1 MPHSNTIIHL
11 KIEDNTFFINSE
23 DFIMPLMNYLIKII
37 EVKNMIDPITAITAA
52 TAAFN
57 GVKKLV
63 AAGREIEDV
72 VGQLGK
78 WYGAAADLQRAE
90 SQRKNPPMFS
100 KLFNSGSIEEEALN
114 IIVQKKKLEEQEK
127 QLQDILNIRF
137 GFGTWKE
144 MVELRR
150 KIRKE
155 REETIYKQQER
166 KAAFFEMILL
176 ISLLAMLAGI
186 IGGSVWLT
194 GLGAGWW

>member
-1 MPHSNTIIHL
+1 
-11 KIEDNTFFINSE
+11 
-23 DFIMPLMNYLIKII
+23 
-37 EVKNMIDPITAITAA
+37 MIDPITAISAA

-57 GVKKLV
+57 GVKQLV

-78 WYGAAADLQRAE
+78 WYGAAADLNRAE
-90 SQRKNPPMFS
+90 SQRKNPPIFT
-100 KLFNSGSIEEEALN
+100 KLFMSGSVEEEALA
-114 IIVQKKKLEEQEK
+114 IITHKKKLEEQEK
-127 QLQDILNIRF
+127 QLQDMLNIRF

-155 REETIYKQQER
+155 REETLYKQQER
-166 KAAFFEMILL
+166 RKAFFEILMVL
-176 ISLLAMLAGI
+176 FILFSGVAIVSGI
-186 IGGSVWLT
+186 LFSV

>member
-1 MPHSNTIIHL
+1 
-11 KIEDNTFFINSE
+11 
-23 DFIMPLMNYLIKII
+23 
-37 EVKNMIDPITAITAA
+37 MIDPVTAITAA

-78 WYGAAADLQRAE
+78 WYGAAADLSRAE
-90 SQRKNPPMFS
+90 TQRKNPPIFT
-100 KLFNSGSIEEEALN
+100 KLFAGGSIEQEALE
-114 IIVQKKKLEEQEK
+114 IIVHKKKLEEQEK
-127 QLQDILNIRF
+127 QLQDLLNIRF

-155 REETIYKQQER
+155 REETLYKQQER
-166 KAAFFEMILL
+166 KAAFFEGVLL
-176 ISLLAMLAGI
+176 IFLVLLGFIVL
-186 IGGSVWLT
+186 GGMVYLT
-194 GLGAGWW
+194 GLGAGYW

>member
-1 MPHSNTIIHL
+1 
-11 KIEDNTFFINSE
+11 
-23 DFIMPLMNYLIKII
+23 
-37 EVKNMIDPITAITAA
+37 MIDPITAITAA

-90 SQRKNPPMFS
+90 QQSKNPPIFK
-100 KLFNSGSIEEEALN
+100 KLFAGGSIEEEALAV
-114 IIVQKKKLEEQEK
+114 IVQKKKLEEQEK
-127 QLQDILNIRF
+127 QLQELLNIRF

-150 KIRKE
+150 KIKKE
-155 REETIYKQQER
+155 REDTIYKQEER
-166 KAAFFEMILL
+166 RQAFIEGAVLIFLVAAGF
-176 ISLLAMLAGI
+176 GI
-186 IGGSVWLT
+186 VGGTVFLT

>member
-1 MPHSNTIIHL
+1 
-11 KIEDNTFFINSE
+11 
-23 DFIMPLMNYLIKII
+23 
-37 EVKNMIDPITAITAA
+37 MIDPITAISAA

-57 GVKKLV
+57 GVKQLV

-78 WYGAAADLQRAE
+78 WYGAAADLSRAE
-90 SQRKNPPMFS
+90 QQRKNPPIFT
-100 KLFNSGSIEEEALN
+100 KLFMSGSVEEEALA
-114 IIVQKKKLEEQEK
+114 IITHKKKLEEQEK
-127 QLQDILNIRF
+127 QLQDMLNIRF

-155 REETIYKQQER
+155 REETLYKQQER
-166 KAAFFEMILL
+166 RKAFFEILSVL
-176 ISLLAMLAGI
+176 FILFGGI
-186 IGGSVWLT
+186 AIVGGILFSV

>member
-1 MPHSNTIIHL
+1 
-11 KIEDNTFFINSE
+11 
-23 DFIMPLMNYLIKII
+23 
-37 EVKNMIDPITAITAA
+37 MIDPITAITAA

-78 WYGAAADLQRAE
+78 WYGAAADLNRAE
-90 SQRKNPPMFS
+90 AQRKNPPMFS
-100 KLFNSGSIEEEALN
+100 KLFNSGSIEEEALG

-127 QLQDILNIRF
+127 QLQDLLNIRF

-150 KIRKE
+150 KIKKE
-155 REETIYKQQER
+155 REETLYKQQER
-166 KAAFFEMILL
+166 KAAFFEGLLL
-176 ISLLAMLAGI
+176 IGLIALGAGI
-186 IGGSVWLT
+186 VGITTFLVGT
-194 GLGAGWW
+194 GAGWW

>member
-1 MPHSNTIIHL
+1 
-11 KIEDNTFFINSE
+11 
-23 DFIMPLMNYLIKII
+23 
-37 EVKNMIDPITAITAA
+37 MIDPITAISAA

-78 WYGAAADLQRAE
+78 WYGAAADLNRAE
-90 SQRKNPPMFS
+90 SQRKNPPIFT
-100 KLFNSGSIEEEALN
+100 KLFSGGSVEQEALE
-114 IIVQKKKLEEQEK
+114 ILIHKKKLEEQEK
-127 QLQDILNIRF
+127 QLQDLLNIRF

-150 KIRKE
+150 SIKKE
-155 REETIYKQQER
+155 REETIYRQQEKR
-166 KAAFFEMILL
+166 AAFFEGLLL
-176 ISLLAMLAGI
+176 IFLVIVGFATVVGGI
-186 IGGSVWLT
+186 FLT

>member
-1 MPHSNTIIHL
+1 
-11 KIEDNTFFINSE
+11 
-23 DFIMPLMNYLIKII
+23 
-37 EVKNMIDPITAITAA
+37 MIDPITAISAA

-78 WYGAAADLQRAE
+78 WYGAAADLNRAE
-90 SQRKNPPMFS
+90 SQRKNPPIFT
-100 KLFNSGSIEEEALN
+100 KLFSGGSVEQEALE
-114 IIVQKKKLEEQEK
+114 ILIHKKKLEEQEK
-127 QLQDILNIRF
+127 QLQDLLNIRF

-150 KIRKE
+150 SIKKE
-155 REETIYKQQER
+155 REETIYRQQEKR
-166 KAAFFEMILL
+166 AAFFEGLML
-176 ISLLAMLAGI
+176 IFLVIVGFTTVVGGI
-186 IGGSVWLT
+186 FLT

>member
-1 MPHSNTIIHL
+1 
-11 KIEDNTFFINSE
+11 
-23 DFIMPLMNYLIKII
+23 
-37 EVKNMIDPITAITAA
+37 MIDPITAISAA

-57 GVKKLV
+57 GVKQLV

-78 WYGAAADLQRAE
+78 WYGAAADLNRAE
-90 SQRKNPPMFS
+90 SQRKNPPIFT
-100 KLFNSGSIEEEALN
+100 KLFMSGSVEEEALA
-114 IIVQKKKLEEQEK
+114 IITHKKKLEEQEK
-127 QLQDILNIRF
+127 QLQDMLNIRF

-155 REETIYKQQER
+155 REETLYKQQER
-166 KAAFFEMILL
+166 RKAFFEVLSVLFILF
-176 ISLLAMLAGI
+176 AGI
-186 IGGSVWLT
+186 AIVGGILFSV